1 MKNMKTIKYVLLGL
15 IILFTIPAFGS
26 EVQITNN
33 NSDSDSD
40 SDLLAISL
48 YSGIGNGFDVNL
60 GGQLKGMGT
69 ELMYNN
75 FSVNLGFS
83 KYEDYSESKDYLGS
97 SIGIKVYNSGVS
109 SKNKV
114 FAGFNY
120 MKWIPLDNTSQVSYY
135 YNYTITAG
143 YRHTSSNG
151 IYFSPYVGGTLY
163 NTSPCLGLNVGY
175 QFKPIHL
182 D

>member
-15 IILFTIPAFGS
+15 IMLFTIPAFGS

-60 GGQLKGMGT
+60 GGQLKGIGT

-75 FSVNLGFS
+75 FSVNLGFG
-83 KYEDYSESKDYLGS
+83 ECDNCLGS
-97 SIGIKVYNSGVS
+97 SIGIKMYNSGVN

-114 FAGFNY
+114 FAGLNY

-143 YRHTSSNG
+143 YRHTYSNG